1 MSRTEPTASPE
12 SLRIL
17 AADLS
22 LRCPGLAI
30 LRWEDD
36 KASVERLCHLDH
48 RNSRASHGELLSA
61 IYEL

>member
-1 MSRTEPTASPE
+1 MNRIEPTASPE

-22 LRCPGLAI
+22 LRCPGFAI
-30 LRWEDD
+30 LRWRDG
-36 KASVERLCHLDH
+36 KASVERLCHLDQ

-61 IYEL
+61 IYDL

>member
-22 LRCPGLAI
+22 LRCPSFAI

-36 KASVERLCHLDH
+36 KASVERLCHLGIIAIPEPPT
-48 RNSRASHGELLSA
+48 ASF
-61 IYEL
+61 

>member
-22 LRCPGLAI
+22 LRCPGFAI
-30 LRWEDD
+30 LRWEGG
-36 KASVERLCHLDH
+36 KASVERLCHLDQ

-61 IYEL
+61 IYDL

>member
-30 LRWEDD
+30 LRWESGRV
-36 KASVERLCHLDH
+36 SVERLCHLDQH
-48 RNSRASHGELLSA
+48 NSRASHGELLSA
-61 IYEL
+61 IYDL

>member
-22 LRCPGLAI
+22 LRCPGFAI
-30 LRWEDD
+30 LRWESGRV
-36 KASVERLCHLDH
+36 SVERLCHLDQ
-48 RNSRASHGELLSA
+48 RNSRAAHGELLSA
-61 IYEL
+61 IYDL